1 MLDEL
6 VGQIETLA
14 ERIGSH
20 RDVLGKNEMH
30 TRMALVDPLL
40 QALEWDTS
48 DPQVVSAEYAVHGGR
63 ADYALLGDDGKPV
76 AIIEAKK
83 LGEPV
88 DHHVHQMLNYA
99 NAEGIPYAGL
109 TDGNHWHLY
118 DVFEGAR
125 PIQDRRVLKVQLAEG
140 PAVKC
145 ALSLLMLWKP
155 NLLSSDPMPAP
166 QPAQPST
173 RAPQA
178 PSPPASMPNDR
189 TDWFPLSDFNP
200 ATAKPWPTAVRF
212 PDSPHLHVKRISKQ
226 KELLRAV
233 AEGLIQAGKLTTGNG
248 TLKSGRARYIVH
260 HTPTHQNGGSFQSP
274 VQLRGLFLETS
285 NAFAQTVEYAKRLVE
300 HCGMDTGQVEL
311 RW

>member
-1 MLDEL
+1 MDEL
-6 VGQIETLA
+6 VSLIETLA
-14 ERIGSH
+14 ERIGRH

-40 QALEWDTS
+40 RALGWDTS
-48 DPQVVSAEYAVHGGR
+48 DPQVVSAEYTVPVQGAGR
-63 ADYALLGDDGKPV
+63 ADYALLGDDAKPV
-76 AIIEAKK
+76 ATIEAKK
-83 LGEPV
+83 LGEPL
-88 DHHVHQMLNYA
+88 DQHVLQTLNYA
-99 NAEGIPYAGL
+99 NAEGIPYAGS

-118 DVFEGAR
+118 DVFGR
-125 PIQDRRVLKVQLAEG
+125 GGPIQDRRILEVQLAEG

-178 PSPPASMPNDR
+178 PSPPASTPNDR
-189 TDWFPLSDFNP
+189 TNRSTLADFNP
-200 ATAKPWPTAVRF
+200 ETETRLPVAVWI
-212 PDSPHLHVKRISKQ
+212 PGADEKQISNQ
-226 KELLRAV
+226 KELLCAV
-233 AEGLIQAGKLTTGNG
+233 AEGLMEAGKLTTGNG
-248 TLKSGRARYIVH
+248 TLKSGRVRYIVH
-260 HTPTHQNGGSFQSP
+260 NRPRHQNGEFFHSQVKLGKGLYIETHNSFVP
-274 VQLRGLFLETS
+274 
-285 NAFAQTVEYAKRLVE
+285 TVEYAKRLVE

>member
-6 VGQIETLA
+6 VSLIETLA
-14 ERIGSH
+14 NRIGSH

-30 TRMALVDPLL
+30 TRIALVDPLL

-48 DPQVVSAEYAVHGGR
+48 DPQVVFAEFAVQGGGR

-88 DHHVHQMLNYA
+88 DQHVHQMLNYA
-99 NAEGIPYAGL
+99 NVEGIPYAGL

-125 PIQDRRVLKVQLAEG
+125 PIQDRRILEVELAEG

-145 ALSLLMLWKP
+145 ALSLVLLWRR
-155 NLLSSDPMPAP
+155 NLSLSAP
-166 QPAQPST
+166 IAAPPPAQPST
-173 RAPQA
+173 RTRQA
-178 PSPPASMPNDR
+178 PSPPEPKPTDR
-189 TDWFPLSDFNP
+189 TDWFTLAGFNP
-200 ATAKPWPTAVRF
+200 ETAKPWPAAVRF
-212 PDSPHLHVKRISKQ
+212 PGAHEKRIRKQ

-233 AEGLIQAGKLTTGNG
+233 AEGLIEAGRLTAENGKLE
-248 TLKSGRARYIVH
+248 SGRTRYIVH
-260 HTPTHQNGGSFQSP
+260 RTPKHRNGGSFQSP
-274 VQLRGLFLETS
+274 VRLEGGLYLETS
-285 NAFAQTVEYAKRLVE
+285 NPFANTVEFAKRLVK

>member
-6 VGQIETLA
+6 VSLIETLA
-14 ERIGSH
+14 ERIGRH
-20 RDVLGKNEMH
+20 REVLGKNEMH

-40 QALEWDTS
+40 RALGWDTS
-48 DPQVVSAEYAVHGGR
+48 DPQVVSAEYAVQGVGR
-63 ADYALLGDDGKPV
+63 ADYALLGEDAKPV

-88 DHHVHQMLNYA
+88 DEHVRQMLNYA

-118 DVFEGAR
+118 NVVFEPGQ
-125 PIQDRRVLKVQLAEG
+125 PIQDRRILEAQLADG
-140 PAVKC
+140 PAVTC
-145 ALSLLMLWKP
+145 AVSLVLLWRR
-155 NLLSSDPMPAP
+155 NLSSSAP
-166 QPAQPST
+166 PPTQPSA

-178 PSPPASMPNDR
+178 PSPPASTPNDR
-189 TDWFPLSDFNP
+189 TDWFTLADFNP

-212 PDSPHLHVKRISKQ
+212 PDNPHLQVKRISKQ

-248 TLKSGRARYIVH
+248 TLESGRARYIVH

-274 VQLRGLFLETS
+274 VKLGRRLFLETS
-285 NAFAQTVEYAKRLVE
+285 NAFAQTVEYAKRLVK
-300 HCGMDTGQVEL
+300 HCGMNTGQVEL